1 MDMNNQ
7 FLIYFML
14 KVFGQNQRAS
24 MIEEWVQF
32 QVDGREYAWKEVTSM
47 LLTVTRS

>member
-1 MDMNNQ
+1 M
-7 FLIYFML
+7 F

-24 MIEEWVQF
+24 MIREWVQF
-32 QVDGREYAWKEVTSM
+32 LIDGREFAWKEVTSL